1 MARKSSIRDDEHLP
15 TICGPSTP
23 KHHGNEEV
31 CEDSVVFMIGQIPAT
46 GQLEAQQ
53 YAANTE
59 CIQSQNGNQ
68 ADEAE
73 ARRLQ

>member
-1 MARKSSIRDDEHLP
+1 
-15 TICGPSTP
+15 
-23 KHHGNEEV
+23 
-31 CEDSVVFMIGQIPAT
+31 MIGQIPAT